1 MNKSTSIRSISMIF
15 GIIAGLIFTLAGC
28 KNAQEKQ
35 EKDSSLKVI
44 TKDKDAVIKDLSGY
58 PIPTSFEITE
68 LVYEAG
74 APYINNLSNEPG
86 NAGDY
91 ITQRDMALNLGV
103 YGTDLCYASTHS
115 MKHGT
120 MLYLEASKNLI
131 DELGISTRFN
141 SDYAGRIESNL
152 DNRDSVILIVTD
164 SFYDTWNYLV
174 TNKQDILA
182 RLVVCGSWI
191 EGIYTTTNIAKT
203 SRDNTKFLEILAQQK
218 KSLNRLVTLMEP
230 VKSMEAASGIF
241 KGLFDL
247 QDIYEEVGDS
257 LTEEQ
262 LEKVSE
268 KIDALRADI
277 V

>member
-1 MNKSTSIRSISMIF
+1 MKKSTTIRSISMIF
-15 GIIAGLIFTLAGC
+15 GIIVVLIFTLTGC

-35 EKDSSLKVI
+35 EKNSSLMVI
-44 TKDKDAVIKDLSGY
+44 TEDKEAVIEDLSGY

-68 LVYEAG
+68 LVYKAG
-74 APYINNLSNEPG
+74 APYILNLSNEPG

-103 YGTDLCYASTHS
+103 YGTDLCYASTHA
-115 MKHGT
+115 MKHAT
-120 MLYLEASKNLI
+120 MLFLEASKSLI
-131 DELGISTRFN
+131 DELGISTTFN
-141 SDYAGRIESNL
+141 IDYAARIESNL
-152 DNRDSVILIVTD
+152 DERDSVILIVTD

-174 TNKQDILA
+174 KNKQDILA

-218 KSLNRLVTLMEP
+218 NSLNKLVTLMEP
-230 VKSMEAASGIF
+230 VKNMEDASGIF

-247 QDIYEEVGDS
+247 QDIYEDVGDS

-268 KIDALRADI
+268 KINALRADI